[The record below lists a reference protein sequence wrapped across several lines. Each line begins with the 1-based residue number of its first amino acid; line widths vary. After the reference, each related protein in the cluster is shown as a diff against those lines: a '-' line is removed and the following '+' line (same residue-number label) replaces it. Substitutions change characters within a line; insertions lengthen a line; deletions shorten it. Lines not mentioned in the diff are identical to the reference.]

1 MNRKLCAPADR
12 AQSWESIDWKKAE
25 AYVKKLQMRI
35 VKAQKGGHYNKV
47 KSLQWLL
54 THSFYAKALE
64 VKRVTSNKGK
74 NTAGVDHEL
83 WKTPKGKFEAIDKL
97 KRRGYQPQPLRR
109 VYIPK
114 KNGKLRPLSIP
125 TMTDR
130 AMQTLYKF
138 ALEPLAETLADP
150 NSYGFRIGRSTH
162 DAIGQCFNDLCRAG
176 SPQWILEGDIKG
188 CFDHISHNWLLAN
201 IPMDKEMLEKWLK
214 CGFVETKKLFPT
226 EEGTPQGGTIS
237 PVLMNMTL
245 DGLERILKERFP
257 MRRTVAGKTVYDQ
270 INFVRYADDFIVTG
284 KSPETLRNEVIPLI
298 KDFLAERG
306 LQLSEEKTAITHISD
321 GFDFLGQNVRKYNGK
336 LLIKPSKNAI
346 KSFLKKVRTI
356 VRENKTATQDLLIRK
371 LNPVIRGWVNY
382 HRYVVSADI
391 FGLVDHR
398 IFECLWRWACRR
410 HKRKGRKWIANKY
423 WHHIDNRTW
432 TFATEP
438 AFRGKD
444 FDEKYLNFVD
454 KGMCADFAIHDKG
467 TGNPHVHIMLT
478 LRPLKENGQWGAK
491 CRKAYDLD
499 ENGQRIPDGK
509 GGWKNHRED
518 TTDWNDKGNVEIWR
532 AAWAA
537 YTNRALESAGRPE
550 RIDHRSYKRQGIDKI
565 PSVHLGPAASQMEKR
580 GIRTDKGE
588 VNRQIVADNKLL
600 KEIKA
605 RITRLYRWS
614 KAEAEK
620 PQTQQSSLTA
630 LWEAQQQLN
639 APRTRTG
646 KIRALQESAALF
658 SFLQVNGIQSMQQLH
673 EKIADMNSCY
683 YDLRGKIVKAER
695 RIAIL
700 TERGEMWE
708 QYNQYKSI
716 HKQLAKVKPEKREQF
731 EQRHSRELILYDA
744 AARYLK
750 ELKDSG
756 EGITPKAWQ
765 REIDQLTAGK
775 QTDTLAM
782 KSMREDLKAVERLRK
797 TAEQLSQ
804 QERNKSHDRGP
815 ER

>member
-1 MNRKLCAPADR
+1 MTNEWDGMTHDYTRKGGIVHAEIMLPAHAPPEFADR
-12 AQSWESIDWKKAE
+12 SILWNSVEQIEKARDSQLARE
-25 AYVKKLQMRI
+25 IEAALPRELSGEQQLALVRAYVK
-35 VKAQKGGHYNKV
+35 
-47 KSLQWLL
+47 
-54 THSFYAKALE
+54 
-64 VKRVTSNKGK
+64 
-74 NTAGVDHEL
+74 D
-83 WKTPKGKFEAIDKL
+83 
-97 KRRGYQPQPLRR
+97 
-109 VYIPK
+109 
-114 KNGKLRPLSIP
+114 
-125 TMTDR
+125 
-130 AMQTLYKF
+130 
-138 ALEPLAETLADP
+138 
-150 NSYGFRIGRSTH
+150 
-162 DAIGQCFNDLCRAG
+162 
-176 SPQWILEGDIKG
+176 
-188 CFDHISHNWLLAN
+188 
-201 IPMDKEMLEKWLK
+201 
-214 CGFVETKKLFPT
+214 
-226 EEGTPQGGTIS
+226 
-237 PVLMNMTL
+237 
-245 DGLERILKERFP
+245 
-257 MRRTVAGKTVYDQ
+257 
-270 INFVRYADDFIVTG
+270 
-284 KSPETLRNEVIPLI
+284 
-298 KDFLAERG
+298 
-306 LQLSEEKTAITHISD
+306 
-321 GFDFLGQNVRKYNGK
+321 
-336 LLIKPSKNAI
+336 
-346 KSFLKKVRTI
+346 
-356 VRENKTATQDLLIRK
+356 
-371 LNPVIRGWVNY
+371 
-382 HRYVVSADI
+382 
-391 FGLVDHR
+391 
-398 IFECLWRWACRR
+398 
-410 HKRKGRKWIANKY
+410 
-423 WHHIDNRTW
+423 
-432 TFATEP
+432 
-438 AFRGKD
+438 
-444 FDEKYLNFVD
+444 NFVD

-467 TGNPHVHIMLT
+467 TGNPH
-478 LRPLKENGQWGAK
+478 
-491 CRKAYDLD
+491 
-499 ENGQRIPDGK
+499 
-509 GGWKNHRED
+509 WKNHRED

-537 YTNRALESAGRPE
+537 YTNRALESAGRPG

-588 VNRQIVADNKLL
+588 VNRQIAADNKLL

-658 SFLQVNGIQSMQQLH
+658 SFLQANGIQSMQQLH

-797 TAEQLSQ
+797 TAEQLSR
-804 QERNKSHDRGP
+804 QERDKSHDRGL